1 MEDVRAQAVVF
12 EVSERGPTGQ
22 FVLRSLHVGDRLVA
36 ATFGLVHE
44 RTFYSLHIAYDAAYA
59 KCSPGTLL
67 ESMELEEC
75 FGADLDEYDFLGGFL
90 KNKVRWTSRMRD
102 TVVVHLY
109 QRRPRLVA
117 AYAYYF
123 IVKPPLKRLLSRVGL
138 RWPGR
143 PRTDRL
149 ETVT

>member
-1 MEDVRAQAVVF
+1 
-12 EVSERGPTGQ
+12 
-22 FVLRSLHVGDRLVA
+22 
-36 ATFGLVHE
+36 
-44 RTFYSLHIAYDAAYA
+44 
-59 KCSPGTLL
+59 
-67 ESMELEEC
+67 MELEEC